1 MYVNQFSLLGLKLVA
16 FLAVMALDELSYG
29 VEAVGESDDSGI
41 RVIAPDESEI
51 DQDSRFGPVWS
62 RGMVWY
68 QVFPERFANGNP
80 GNDPI
85 QAKSTTVL
93 WNQPFDEPTIEEI
106 ERGWMLSAG
115 EPMRYGF
122 DPGRSGGAIANIIF
136 SRRYGGDLQ
145 GVLGR
150 LDELQELGVEG
161 IYICPVFT
169 STSLHKYDAA
179 DHRHIDPTLGDPGKI
194 STNGGVGV
202 VKASDVGDPSDES
215 TWGWTPADVWFVET
229 FIQAVHERGMKIMLD
244 GVWNHVGRDHWAFN
258 DVLEHGS
265 ASKYAGWFEAE
276 FEDYWGSGQLLGWKS
291 WGGKNGG
298 LPVFLQTETG
308 DLAPGPKAHMMAVT
322 RRWMDP
328 NGDGD
333 PSDGIDGWRLD
344 VANEVGRPFWED
356 WRRLVKSLNPE
367 ALIVGEIWFDARE
380 YFDGTAFDAQ
390 MNYPMAYP
398 VADWLSIGHMKGDAG
413 SLVARLREV
422 YTHDLETDL
431 SQLNLMSSHDTER
444 LASLMHND
452 HQRSFDNGSHP
463 WRDSK
468 TYDRNRVSDDALVR
482 ALVAYMMM
490 VANPGSSMIYNGD
503 EFGMVGADDPDDRH
517 PIHPGH
523 FAQGGLDAR
532 SGWFREEVRWIMG
545 LNRNPDFGDLIRF
558 GDAEWEASEDKAGV
572 RVTRWIGDRALVV
585 SIGPCGTSW
594 GEGVDGNTEGLISE
608 VSHRFE
614 RGSSCWGVDLR
625 LIEWGE

>member
-1 MYVNQFSLLGLKLVA
+1 MYANQFLKFVMRLMVVLLSMVVSGLSQYADAATESLNA
-16 FLAVMALDELSYG
+16 G
-29 VEAVGESDDSGI
+29 VGVNTQN
-41 RVIAPDESEI
+41 ESEI
-51 DQDSRFGPVWS
+51 DEETRFGPVWS

-80 GNDPI
+80 GNDPV
-85 QAKSTTVL
+85 QAQSTTVL
-93 WNQPFDEPTIEEI
+93 WDQSFDEPTIAEI

-115 EPMRYGF
+115 EPLRYGF
-122 DPGRSGGAIANIIF
+122 DPGRAGGAIANVIF
-136 SRRYGGDLQ
+136 QRRYGGDLQ
-145 GVLGR
+145 GVLER

-179 DHRHIDPTLGDPGKI
+179 DHRHIDPTLGNPGKI
-194 STNGGVGV
+194 STMGV
-202 VKASDVGDPSDES
+202 VKASTVGDPSDES
-215 TWGWTPADVWFVET
+215 TWDWTDADVWFVET
-229 FIQAVHERGMKIMLD
+229 FISAVHERGMKIMLD
-244 GVWNHVGRDHWAFN
+244 GVWNHVGMDHWAFD
-258 DVLEHGS
+258 DVREHGS
-265 ASKYAGWFEAE
+265 ASKYADWFEAE
-276 FEDYWGSGQLLGWKS
+276 FDDYWGSGELIGWKS
-291 WGGKNGG
+291 WGGNNGG
-298 LPVFLQTETG
+298 LPVFRQTESG

-356 WRRLVKSLNPE
+356 WRREVKGLNPE

-398 VADWLSIGHMKGDAG
+398 VADWLSIGHMKGDAN

-431 SQLNLMSSHDTER
+431 CQLNLMSSHDTER

-468 TYDRNRVSDDALVR
+468 TYDRDKASDDALVR
-482 ALVAYMMM
+482 ALVAYMLM

-517 PIHPGH
+517 PIKPGH
-523 FAQGGLDAR
+523 FDRGGLDSR
-532 SGWFREEVRWIMG
+532 SRWFREEVRWIME
-545 LNRNPDFGDLIRF
+545 LNRDPRFGELIRL
-558 GDAEWEASEDKAGV
+558 GDAKWEASEDGAGV
-572 RVTRWIGDRALVV
+572 QVTRWIDDRALVV
-585 SIGPCGTSW
+585 SIGPCGTQW
-594 GEGVDGNTEGLISE
+594 GSRGGGNVAGLISD
-608 VSHRFE
+608 VNHRFE
-614 RGSSCWGVDLR
+614 QGSSCWSVGLG
-625 LIEWGE
+625 LIEWPE